1 MANDEDDW
9 QTKLEEQP
17 VFILSQ
23 MQAGR
28 TLTEDDVAAIQA
40 VLKEIDDRE
49 NADVNEFHNGRIAA
63 FHEIGGQELADA
75 VQGKFDAFITKSV
88 RKVIDDWNIK
98 RGIPTERDEFR
109 DVVAA
114 ALDEWEGMNG
124 QITDPNDPHWSNKAR
139 QMMKDTEPT

>member
-1 MANDEDDW
+1 MVNDEDDW

-40 VLKEIDDRE
+40 VLSELSNREETDVEI
-49 NADVNEFHNGRIAA
+49 FHNGRIAA

-75 VQGKFDAFITKSV
+75 VQRKTDAFIKSSV
-88 RKVIDDWNIK
+88 RKAMDKMDQRAGQPTKAERLYRVLVEIAGMGPRYAKAARTAQAAIDQEA
-98 RGIPTERDEFR
+98 PE
-109 DVVAA
+109 
-114 ALDEWEGMNG
+114 
-124 QITDPNDPHWSNKAR
+124 
-139 QMMKDTEPT
+139 